1 MIKVYKILIL
11 GMLSLGLAFPVL
23 GQAQSLSVYERGSY
37 NNKGDTL
44 PYRILFPLN
53 FNPAQ
58 KYPLVIVLHGAG
70 ERGNNNEAQLKWGAD
85 LFLRDSIRNE
95 YRAIVVFPQCP
106 KDSFWPNAQYDTTG
120 GQHKFIFRE
129 GGEPTKAMHALLG
142 LIDQLTEKPYVDTKR
157 IYAGGLSIGG
167 MGTFELLRRKPKLF
181 AAAFTIAGGDN
192 TNNAKIYAK
201 RVPLWI
207 FHGEKDDIVPADHSR
222 VMVAAIQ
229 EAGGNPKFTL
239 YPNDTHNSWT
249 DAFNE
254 PAFMY
259 WLFSH
264 QSVRK

>member
-1 MIKVYKILIL
+1 MIKYYRILIL

-23 GQAQSLSVYERGSY
+23 GQGQVNSAYERGSY
-37 NNKGDTL
+37 ISKGDTL

-58 KYPLVIVLHGAG
+58 KYPLLIVLHGGG
-70 ERGNNNEAQLKWGAD
+70 ERGNDNEAQLKWGSD

-95 YRAIVVFPQCP
+95 YRAIVVFPQCS
-106 KDSFWPNAQYDTTG
+106 KDSYWSNVKIDTVDGKRTF
-120 GQHKFIFRE
+120 HFRE

-142 LIDQLTEKPYVDTKR
+142 LIDQLTDKPYINTKR
-157 IYAGGLSIGG
+157 IYAGGLSMGG

-181 AAAFTIAGGDN
+181 GAAFTIAGGDN
-192 TNNAKIYAK
+192 TNNAKAYAK

-207 FHGEKDDIVPADHSR
+207 FHGEKDDVVPADHSR
-222 VMVAAIQ
+222 VMITAIQ
-229 EAGGNPKFTL
+229 EAGGNPKLTL

-254 PAFMY
+254 PAFLF

-264 QSVRK
+264 HL